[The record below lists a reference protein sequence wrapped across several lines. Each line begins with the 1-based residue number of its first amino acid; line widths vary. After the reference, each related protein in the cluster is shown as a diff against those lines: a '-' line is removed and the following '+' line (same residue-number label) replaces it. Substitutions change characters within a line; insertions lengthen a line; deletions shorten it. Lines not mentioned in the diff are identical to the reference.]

1 MSLALVDA
9 LPLISVHVT
18 LTVLLWMPKDVY
30 HASVKVP
37 KIQIH
42 QAPVIQENTSSTT
55 LCFFSATT
63 VAPSGQSTSA
73 TVTSVPGAGGCPAF
87 DFSTCDPSCV
97 VMDGQGCMSCHCKG
111 TFKTCQMSLLGLR
124 FTDLSLTVFL
134 SRTCSLHSFA
144 SWRTNLYNWCRDQC
158 SRSWRMP
165 FL

>member
-73 TVTSVPGAGGCPAF
+73 TVTSVPGAGGCPSF

-111 TFKTCQMSLLGLR
+111 TFIRGQTLLH
-124 FTDLSLTVFL
+124 V
-134 SRTCSLHSFA
+134 
-144 SWRTNLYNWCRDQC
+144 
-158 SRSWRMP
+158 
-165 FL
+165 